1 MNREELLKDTISKL
15 EKLPEDKIVLAH
27 EFTEFLYKKYEEYIL
42 SEGTRKLSAESKSFD
57 FLKNDE
63 NIYTINDIKEKCNEK
78 G

>member
-27 EFTEFLYKKYEEYIL
+27 EFTEFLYKKHEEYIL

-63 NIYTINDIKEKCNEK
+63 NIYTINDIKEKYNEK